1 MNLPIQYE
9 GFVVSD
15 ASRVY
20 NFVVLDVLQGV
31 RLFTVQIPAVS
42 FRSTHLKF
50 QDGPAI
56 SYERVRQELTGELPA
71 HPQLHIGEQDIE
83 EYLERHY
90 PRKRR

>member
-9 GFVVSD
+9 GFVISG

-20 NFVVLDVLQGV
+20 NFVVPDVHQGI
-31 RLFTVQIPAVS
+31 RLFSVNIPSES

-56 SYERVRQELTGELPA
+56 SYERVKQELTGELPA
-71 HPQLHIGEQDIE
+71 HAQLQIGDQDIA

-90 PRKRR
+90 PRKHR